1 LAPFVAINF
10 ASYDT
15 LKVIAKQHNVC
26 QGPWSSL
33 LLGAGAGIIAQT
45 ACYPLDTIRRRMQL
59 KGKNYRNTL
68 DAMQTIAR
76 TEGVKALYK
85 GMSANT
91 LKVVPNNAIR
101 FMVFEHLKASPF
113 FQSLFVSVHIDYN
126 DLPSAAT
133 VKKVAAER
141 A

>member
-1 LAPFVAINF
+1 M
-10 ASYDT
+10 
-15 LKVIAKQHNVC
+15 
-26 QGPWSSL
+26 
-33 LLGAGAGIIAQT
+33 
-45 ACYPLDTIRRRMQL
+45 R
-59 KGKNYRNTL
+59 
-68 DAMQTIAR
+68 TIAR

-113 FQSLFVSVHIDYN
+113 FQSLFVSFHVDPN
-126 DLPSAAT
+126 DLPHAAPAKN
-133 VKKVAAER
+133 VPER